1 MSLDI
6 VQDIVSDILKGV
18 EELLWPEKSLPEF
31 ILPTVVEEKSPVEP
45 SREIRKEVVK
55 EIPCGPLVDLCLQ
68 KYWFRISG
76 GRQHLRVLC
85 TEPISPS
92 DIKEQNSEQISSN
105 QPMINTA
112 GGCSGS
118 MC

>member
-76 GRQHLRVLC
+76 GRQNLRVLC
-85 TEPISPS
+85 TEPISPA

-105 QPMINTA
+105 QSVINTA